1 MEGRASR
8 ISASSRPVHR
18 PEAIRDR
25 EKERN
30 RPMNTRNVLISAGA
44 LLLLCVPAFGQSQPS
59 LPASNPSPTTPEKP
73 GTIQQRKDNQ
83 QDRIAQGVQSGQLT
97 AGETKNLENKQA
109 GINKEERNMRSEDD
123 GHLTAADRAKLNRQQ
138 NRMSNQIYRD
148 KHNAATAHYG
158 NNEVGQRREN
168 QQDRIAQGIKSGQ
181 LTPHET
187 AKLENQQQGI
197 NREVKGMRQANGGKL
212 TQADKKA
219 VNQQQ
224 NQASKNIYNKKHN
237 AAKR

>member
-1 MEGRASR
+1 MNA
-8 ISASSRPVHR
+8 
-18 PEAIRDR
+18 
-25 EKERN
+25 RN
-30 RPMNTRNVLISAGA
+30 LLISTGA
-44 LLLLCVPAFGQSQPS
+44 LLLFCVPSFGQSQPS
-59 LPASNPSPTTPEKP
+59 TPSTTPSTTAPDKP

-83 QDRIAQGVQSGQLT
+83 QDRIAQGVQSGELT
-97 AGETKNLENKQA
+97 AGETKNLENKEA
-109 GINKEERNMRSEDD
+109 GMNKEERNMRSADD

-138 NRMSNQIYRD
+138 NRMSNQIYQD
-148 KHNAATAHYG
+148 KHNAATARYG
-158 NNEVGQRREN
+158 SGEIGQRREN